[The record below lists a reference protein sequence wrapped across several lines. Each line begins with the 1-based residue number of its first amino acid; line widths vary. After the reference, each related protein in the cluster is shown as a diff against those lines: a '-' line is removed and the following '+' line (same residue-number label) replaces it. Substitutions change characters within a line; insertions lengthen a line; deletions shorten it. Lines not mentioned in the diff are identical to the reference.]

1 MHIIL
6 LLSYC
11 PWWSFQWATFSS
23 SPAIPSQVFQHTEN
37 VIIIR
42 SLFYYIWTSA
52 AWCVRTGLWGSL
64 YISCKDVAGPILSTE
79 YLTIMAIFSH
89 LVMKNEIWM
98 NCKGVMRKWE
108 LGGKYVAETWR
119 GKETNYAG
127 NVTKNRETKKRTGE
141 HSISISLTD
150 WISWLMWLWG
160 GHVSFRV
167 QYEHIVTFSA
177 RWCQN

>member
-11 PWWSFQWATFSS
+11 PWWSFQWAAFSS
-23 SPAIPSQVFQHTEN
+23 SPAIPSQVFQRTEN

-64 YISCKDVAGPILSTE
+64 YISCKDVAGPLLSTE
-79 YLTIMAIFSH
+79 YLTIIAIFSH

-108 LGGKYVAETWR
+108 LGGNMWLKHGEGRRQIKQETWL
-119 GKETNYAG
+119 
-127 NVTKNRETKKRTGE
+127 RTEKQRKGQG
-141 HSISISLTD
+141 SIVLALALLI
-150 WISWLMWLWG
+150 
-160 GHVSFRV
+160 
-167 QYEHIVTFSA
+167 E
-177 RWCQN
+177 